1 MTIGSVALLFVL
13 MAGASAMDLRA
24 AVLKE
29 EEIVKEVLL
38 AATNC
43 EFSIRKDGPKG
54 DVISGANLHTS
65 LYYRI
70 ACEAGADKDN
80 YCLSVSNCTVSGPGE
95 DPYPIIDEQGCTL
108 EPWLFE
114 HVEYEDDYTAGIH
127 NPTPVRFRGPSGKVR
142 FHCITSLIPKVDG
155 KCSRHTCTWNE
166 YKPDLD

>member
-1 MTIGSVALLFVL
+1 MTTSSVALLFVL
-13 MAGASAMDLRA
+13 MTGASAMNLRA
-24 AVLKE
+24 AVLRE
-29 EEIVKEVLL
+29 EQVSKQVHLPV
-38 AATNC
+38 ANC

-54 DVISGANLHTS
+54 EAISGASLHTS

-70 ACEAGADKDN
+70 ACDPGADKDN
-80 YCLSVSNCTVSGPGE
+80 YCLMVTNCTVSGPGE
-95 DPYPIIDEQGCTL
+95 EPYPIIDELGCSL

-114 HVEYEDDYTAGIH
+114 HVEYEDDFTAGIH

-142 FHCITSLIPKVDG
+142 FHCNTALSAKLDG